1 MRDKIFLLD
10 TTLRDGSY
18 AIDFS
23 YTSNDTAIICSGLE
37 KAGFEYIEIGHGM
50 GLNASNVTR
59 YKAVNTDEEYM
70 IAANESLTHSK
81 YGMFCIPGIARL
93 EDIDI
98 AHQYKMGFIRIGA
111 DVDKI
116 ESTKAYVEKAKKL
129 GMLVTLN
136 IMKAYALDPLT
147 FADKVKMVQDY
158 GVDVIYIVD
167 SAGGMFF
174 EDIKE
179 YFEAIRGV
187 SNLPIGFHGHDNLGL
202 ALSNSIECAK
212 LGVEFIDSSLQG
224 IGRSS
229 GNAVTELLVTALLKL
244 GFDINID
251 LISTLKLGE
260 KFIRPLL
267 NKKGRGLLDIICGYA
282 EFHSS
287 YMHYIQKYAAKYSVN
302 PEQLIIE
309 YCKYDKVN
317 LDEEKLE
324 QIASKLPNEKI
335 FLGAYKFDAY
345 IGGEQDSEKFIK

>member
-1 MRDKIFLLD
+1 MKREVVLLD

-37 KAGFEYIEIGHGM
+37 KSGFEYIEIGHGM
-50 GLNASNVTR
+50 GLNASNATK
-59 YKAVNTDEEYM
+59 YKAIHTDEEYM
-70 IAANESLTHSK
+70 MAANQSLTHSK
-81 YGMFCIPGIARL
+81 YGMFCIPEIARL
-93 EDIDI
+93 EDLDL
-98 AHQYKMGFIRIGA
+98 AHHYNMGFIRVGA

-116 ESTKAYVEKAKKL
+116 ELTKEYVKKAKKL

-136 IMKAYALDPLT
+136 IMKAYALDPLA
-147 FADKVKMVQDY
+147 FSEKVKMVEDY

-174 EDIKE
+174 EDIKK
-179 YFEAIRGV
+179 YFEAINRV

-202 ALSNSIECAK
+202 AISNSIECAK
-212 LGVEFIDSSLQG
+212 LGVKFIDSSLQG

-229 GNAVTELLVTALLKL
+229 GNAVTEILVTNLLKL

-251 LISTLKLGE
+251 LMSTLKLGE
-260 KFIRPLL
+260 QFIRPLL
-267 NKKGRGLLDIICGYA
+267 NQKGRGALDIICGYA

-287 YMHYIQKYAAKYSVN
+287 YMSYIQRYAAKYSVK

-309 YCKYDKVN
+309 YCKHDKVN
-317 LDEEKLE
+317 LNEEKLE
-324 QIASKLPNEKI
+324 QIARKLPKEKI
-335 FLGAYKFDAY
+335 FLGKYKFGEY
-345 IGGEQDSEKFIK
+345 VGGEQDSEFIK